1 MEERG
6 TIYFHRQMPYE
17 TELWNLE
24 ESPRSAI
31 TKARTMET
39 TTEVNVPLKMAVS
52 CISIFPVSPFPFFPP
67 RIGLLFTVLFDA
79 VLSFT
84 ERGVAQVQVFFWKPW
99 L

>member
-52 CISIFPVSPFPFFPP
+52 CISIFPTQDRAFIHSAF
-67 RIGLLFTVLFDA
+67 
-79 VLSFT
+79 
-84 ERGVAQVQVFFWKPW
+84 
-99 L
+99 